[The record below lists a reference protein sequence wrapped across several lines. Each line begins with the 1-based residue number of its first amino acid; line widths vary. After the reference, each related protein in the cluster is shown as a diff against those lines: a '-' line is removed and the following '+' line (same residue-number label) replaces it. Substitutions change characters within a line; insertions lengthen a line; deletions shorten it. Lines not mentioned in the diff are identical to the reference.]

1 MHTLWIAFVGVA
13 LAELGDKTQLLTLVL
28 AARYRKPWRVL
39 ASIFVATLVNHALAA
54 LAGHWLDSLLT
65 PGVQHWMIGLSLL
78 AMAVWTL
85 MPERIDGEGE
95 VETRY
100 QRHGVFV
107 ASALAFFM
115 AEMGDRTQLAT
126 LVMGAHFTPYWQV
139 VTGTTLGMLA
149 VNAPTVWLGSRYSH
163 VIPLKLARTLAALL
177 FGGLGLWLL
186 LK

>member
-13 LAELGDKTQLLTLVL
+13 LAEFGDKTQLLTLVL
-28 AARYRKPWRVL
+28 AARYRNPRRVL
-39 ASIFVATLVNHALAA
+39 AGIFVATLVNHALAA

-78 AMAVWTL
+78 VVAVWTL
-85 MPERIDGEGE
+85 MPEGIDDAG
-95 VETRY
+95 ETRY
-100 QRHGVFV
+100 QRRGVFV
-107 ASALAFFM
+107 ASAVSFFM
-115 AEMGDRTQLAT
+115 AEMGDRTQIAT
-126 LVMGAHFTPYWQV
+126 LIMGAHFTPYWQV

-163 VIPLKLARTLAALL
+163 VIPMKLARSLAALL
-177 FGGLGLWLL
+177 FAGLGLWLL